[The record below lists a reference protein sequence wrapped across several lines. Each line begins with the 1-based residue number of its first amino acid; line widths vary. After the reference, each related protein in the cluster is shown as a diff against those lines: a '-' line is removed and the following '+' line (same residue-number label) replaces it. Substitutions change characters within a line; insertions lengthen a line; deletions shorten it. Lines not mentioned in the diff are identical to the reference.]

1 MPGPRRFFLAALLV
15 SVLVVG
21 GCGSDAPPTPVA
33 TAGPDT
39 GTVALHGVVSMDG
52 KPVRGAFVV
61 ATLWPEDTSDVPEG
75 GVVDTL
81 DLPTVT
87 TGDDGAYVVRIDPDR
102 LASRYFGGDYLNV
115 DLRFSTTTSMSSWST
130 TVDLVDDRV
139 WRSTDRARV
148 GDPVLRLDVD
158 LGRRTITTEDSLGE
172 KEKSDLPVY

>member
-1 MPGPRRFFLAALLV
+1 MPIRRRLTSAALTVATLV
-15 SVLVVG
+15 LA
-21 GCGSDAPPTPVA
+21 GCGSDVPPTPVA

-39 GTVALHGVVSMDG
+39 GTVALHGVVSRDG
-52 KPVRGAFVV
+52 KPLRGTTVV

-81 DLPTVT
+81 DLPAVT

-102 LASRYFGGDYLNV
+102 LTSRYFGGDYLNV

-130 TVDLVDDRV
+130 TIDLVDDRV
-139 WRSTDRARV
+139 WRSTDQARV
-148 GDPVLRLDVD
+148 GDPVLRMDVD

-172 KEKSDLPVY
+172 KEKSDLPVF